1 MEEEGGK
8 KRREGGERG
17 RKGEREGGKM
27 STFKTC
33 NRKQILNCQANV
45 RPVIYIITLFSF
57 FLS

>member
-1 MEEEGGK
+1 MSRRLQKTEVGGGE

-17 RKGEREGGKM
+17 RKGEGEGGKM

-45 RPVIYIITLFSF
+45 Q
-57 FLS
+57 